1 MSQLSKTKTEL
12 TYANRS
18 LVKLRD
24 QAEEVAPSKE
34 WQERLACG
42 DMPTELEIATNELNE
57 LSKKKFTVDFQLDE
71 MKAGITKLFDN
82 VKAEVKKKK
91 KKSKKRKVEEL
102 EADREGD
109 DEDGVSKSKKKV
121 QASLST
127 FFGGKSKKAAS

>member
-12 TYANRS
+12 TYANKS

-24 QAEEVAPSKE
+24 RAEEVAPSKE

-42 DMPTELEIATNELNE
+42 DMPTELVVATKELNE

-71 MKAGITKLFDN
+71 MKAGMKKLFDN
-82 VKAEVKKKK
+82 ASAEVKK

-102 EADREGD
+102 EANREGD

-127 FFGGKSKKAAS
+127 FFGGKSKKAAT

>member
-12 TYANRS
+12 TCANKS

-24 QAEEVAPSKE
+24 RAEEVAPSKE

-42 DMPTELEIATNELNE
+42 DVPTELVVATKELNE

-71 MKAGITKLFDN
+71 MKAGITRLFDN
-82 VKAEVKKKK
+82 VSAEVKEKK

-102 EADREGD
+102 D
-109 DEDGVSKSKKKV
+109 DDGEDNGEDEVPKSKKKV